1 MPLKLQTH
9 ALRGHQVTH
18 RKWTRINSLF
28 NRLYF
33 LAECSSFALQ
43 GKLPLVGCL
52 GIYLAVVQLTYMLG
66 LLSHI
71 CFLFHLKL
79 GTLSFWQESTGVLRQ
94 PVPFSLGSGKD
105 CTGYV
110 ILDWIFPAF
119 SFWEINLLRLLAL
132 PWSTGNSLPGSLYTV
147 RLWFK
152 LGFFSFAKARCAVV
166 LGLAEGSG
174 SYICCYI
181 CPCSTGDN
189 SIVLLWPVLRA
200 QWLVSCWAIWQERKQ
215 ACFLLPTH

>member
-52 GIYLAVVQLTYMLG
+52 GIYLAVVQLTYTLG

-71 CFLFHLKL
+71 CFLFHLAL
-79 GTLSFWQESTGVLRQ
+79 GTLSFWQASTGVLRQ
-94 PVPFSLGSGKD
+94 PVPFSLGSGKG

-132 PWSTGNSLPGSLYTV
+132 PWSTGNSLPGLLYTV

-152 LGFFSFAKARCAVV
+152 LGFFPLQKLGVLWSWGWQRGVGVIFAVIFAPAPQVTT
-166 LGLAEGSG
+166 A
-174 SYICCYI
+174 
-181 CPCSTGDN
+181 
-189 SIVLLWPVLRA
+189 
-200 QWLVSCWAIWQERKQ
+200 
-215 ACFLLPTH
+215 